1 MRCSRRQFTGSATL
15 GSLLVALPRLALAQ
29 QEELKLATFV
39 PPTHYGLTQIMVPW
53 GKEIAEK
60 SGGRLN
66 LRVFPSMQLGGKPPE
81 LYKQMARGLSDIT
94 FTLPGYTSADFP
106 LMALSELPG
115 MARDAFDGTRK
126 LWQHLKFFADGEMKD
141 SRPLVMWTGDAAAVM
156 TRSKPV
162 RRLEDMKGLKI
173 RTPSSA
179 QSESLVALGA
189 TPIDMPAGQIYNAI
203 ERGVVDGAL
212 ISMAGAID
220 FKLLEVCRH
229 YTIDVPVGRSPFI
242 INMNKARYER
252 LPADL
257 KRIIDETTGLEMSL
271 KATASI
277 QKHSDDAVA
286 AARKDKEVI
295 VLPADEQRRWAEA
308 FKPLIRSQAA
318 AAEKTGVPARAFLK
332 AYGLEA

>member
-1 MRCSRRQFTGSATL
+1 MNPDRRRFAAASSAAALVLTVPGTSR
-15 GSLLVALPRLALAQ
+15 AQ
-29 QEELKLATFV
+29 QEEIKLATFV
-39 PPTHYGLTQIMVPW
+39 PPTHYGLAQIMVPW

-81 LYKQMARGLSDIT
+81 LYKQMVRGLSDIT

-106 LMALSELPG
+106 LMSLSELPG
-115 MARDAFDGTRK
+115 MANSSEEGTRK
-126 LWQHLKFFADGEMKD
+126 MWQHMKFFTDGEMKE
-141 SRPLVMWTGDAAAVM
+141 SKPLVIWTGDAAAVM

-179 QSESLVALGA
+179 QSEQLIALGA
-189 TPIDMPAGQIYNAI
+189 TPIDMPAGQIYNSI

-229 YTIDVPVGRSPFI
+229 FTIDVPVGRSPFT
-242 INMNKARYER
+242 INMNLARYQK
-252 LPADL
+252 LPVDL
-257 KRIIDETTGLEMSL
+257 RKIIDDTTGLGLSL
-271 KATASI
+271 RAAANI

-286 AARKDKEVI
+286 AARRDKEVI
-295 VLPADEQRRWAEA
+295 ALSADEQRRWTAA
-308 FKPLIRSQAA
+308 FVPMIRAQLAATEKP
-318 AAEKTGVPARAFLK
+318 GVPARDFLK
-332 AYGLEA
+332 AYGMQV

>member
-1 MRCSRRQFTGSATL
+1 MNPDRRRFAAASSAAALVLTLPGTSR
-15 GSLLVALPRLALAQ
+15 AQ
-29 QEELKLATFV
+29 QEEIKLATFV
-39 PPTHYGLTQIMVPW
+39 PPTHYGLAQIMVPW

-81 LYKQMARGLSDIT
+81 LYKQMVRGLSDIT

-106 LMALSELPG
+106 LMSLSELPG
-115 MARDAFDGTRK
+115 MATSSEEGTRK
-126 LWQHLKFFADGEMKD
+126 MWQHMKFFTDGEMKE
-141 SRPLVMWTGDAAAVM
+141 SKPLVIWTGDAAAVM

-162 RRLEDMKGLKI
+162 RRLEDMKGMKI

-179 QSESLVALGA
+179 QSEQLIALGA
-189 TPIDMPAGQIYNAI
+189 TPIDMPAGQIYNSI

-229 YTIDVPVGRSPFI
+229 FTIDVPVGRSPFT
-242 INMNKARYER
+242 INMNLGRYQK

-257 KRIIDETTGLEMSL
+257 RKIIDDTTGLGLSL
-271 KATASI
+271 RAAANI

-286 AARKDKEVI
+286 AARRDKEVI
-295 VLPADEQRRWAEA
+295 ALSADEQRRWTAA
-308 FKPLIRSQAA
+308 FVPMIRAQLAATEKP
-318 AAEKTGVPARAFLK
+318 GVPARDFLK
-332 AYGLEA
+332 AYGMQV

>member
-1 MRCSRRQFTGSATL
+1 MNPDRRRFAAASSAAALVLTLPGTSR
-15 GSLLVALPRLALAQ
+15 AQ
-29 QEELKLATFV
+29 QEEIKLATFV
-39 PPTHYGLTQIMVPW
+39 PPTHYGLAQIMVPW

-81 LYKQMARGLSDIT
+81 LYKQMVRGLSDIT

-106 LMALSELPG
+106 LMSLSELPG
-115 MARDAFDGTRK
+115 MATSSEEGTRK
-126 LWQHLKFFADGEMKD
+126 MWQHMKFFTDGEMKE
-141 SRPLVMWTGDAAAVM
+141 SKPLVIWTGDAAAVM

-162 RRLEDMKGLKI
+162 RRLEDMKGMKI

-179 QSESLVALGA
+179 QSEQLIALGA
-189 TPIDMPAGQIYNAI
+189 TPIDMPAGQIYNSI

-229 YTIDVPVGRSPFI
+229 FTIDVPVGRSPFT
-242 INMNKARYER
+242 INMKLARYQK

-257 KRIIDETTGLEMSL
+257 RKIIDDTTGLGLSL
-271 KATASI
+271 RAAANI

-286 AARKDKEVI
+286 AARRDKEVI
-295 VLPADEQRRWAEA
+295 ALSADEQRRWTAA
-308 FKPLIRSQAA
+308 FVPMIRAQLAATEKP
-318 AAEKTGVPARAFLK
+318 GVPARDFLK
-332 AYGLEA
+332 AYGMQV

>member
-1 MRCSRRQFTGSATL
+1 VNPDRRRFAAASSAAALVLTLPGTSR
-15 GSLLVALPRLALAQ
+15 AQ
-29 QEELKLATFV
+29 QEEIKLATFV
-39 PPTHYGLTQIMVPW
+39 PPTHYGLAQIMVPW

-81 LYKQMARGLSDIT
+81 LYKQMVRGLSDIT

-106 LMALSELPG
+106 LMSLSELPG
-115 MARDAFDGTRK
+115 MATSSEEGTRK
-126 LWQHLKFFADGEMKD
+126 MWQHMKFFTDGEIKE
-141 SRPLVMWTGDAAAVM
+141 SKPLVIWTGDAAAVM

-162 RRLEDMKGLKI
+162 RRLEDMKGMKI

-179 QSESLVALGA
+179 QSEQLIALGA
-189 TPIDMPAGQIYNAI
+189 TPIDMPAGQIYNSI

-229 YTIDVPVGRSPFI
+229 FTIDVPVGRSPFT
-242 INMNKARYER
+242 INMNLARYQK

-257 KRIIDETTGLEMSL
+257 RKIIDDTTGLGLSL
-271 KATASI
+271 RAAANI

-286 AARKDKEVI
+286 AARRDKEVI
-295 VLPADEQRRWAEA
+295 ALSADEQRRWTAA
-308 FKPLIRSQAA
+308 FVPMIRAQLAATEKP
-318 AAEKTGVPARAFLK
+318 GVPARDFLK
-332 AYGLEA
+332 AYGMQV

>member
-1 MRCSRRQFTGSATL
+1 VNPDRRRFAAASSA
-15 GSLLVALPRLALAQ
+15 VALVLTLPGTSRAQ
-29 QEELKLATFV
+29 QEEIKLATFV
-39 PPTHYGLTQIMVPW
+39 PPTHYGLAQIMVPW

-81 LYKQMARGLSDIT
+81 LYKQMVRGLSDIT

-106 LMALSELPG
+106 LMSLSELPG
-115 MARDAFDGTRK
+115 MANSSEEGTRK
-126 LWQHLKFFADGEMKD
+126 MWQHMKFFTDGEMKE
-141 SRPLVMWTGDAAAVM
+141 SKPLVIWTGDAAAVM

-162 RRLEDMKGLKI
+162 RRLEDMKGMKI

-179 QSESLVALGA
+179 QSEQLIALGA
-189 TPIDMPAGQIYNAI
+189 TPIDMPAGQIYNSI

-229 YTIDVPVGRSPFI
+229 FTIDVPVGRSPFT
-242 INMNKARYER
+242 INMNLARYQK

-257 KRIIDETTGLEMSL
+257 RKIIDDTTGLGLSL
-271 KATASI
+271 RAAANI

-286 AARKDKEVI
+286 AARRDKEVI
-295 VLPADEQRRWAEA
+295 ALSADEQRRWTAA
-308 FKPLIRSQAA
+308 FVPMIRAQLAATEKP
-318 AAEKTGVPARAFLK
+318 GVPARDFLK
-332 AYGLEA
+332 AYGMQV

>member
-1 MRCSRRQFTGSATL
+1 VNPDRRRFAAASSAAALVLTLPGTSR
-15 GSLLVALPRLALAQ
+15 AQ
-29 QEELKLATFV
+29 QEEIKLATFV
-39 PPTHYGLTQIMVPW
+39 PPTHYGLAQIMVPW

-81 LYKQMARGLSDIT
+81 LYKQMVRGLSDIT

-106 LMALSELPG
+106 LMSLSELPG
-115 MARDAFDGTRK
+115 MATSSEEGTRK
-126 LWQHLKFFADGEMKD
+126 MWQHMKFFTDGEMKE
-141 SRPLVMWTGDAAAVM
+141 SKPLVIWTGDAAAVM

-162 RRLEDMKGLKI
+162 RRLEDMKGMKI

-179 QSESLVALGA
+179 QSEQLIALGA
-189 TPIDMPAGQIYNAI
+189 TPIDMPAGQIYNSI

-229 YTIDVPVGRSPFI
+229 FTIDVPVGRSPFT
-242 INMNKARYER
+242 INMNLARYQK

-257 KRIIDETTGLEMSL
+257 RKIIDDTTGLGLSL
-271 KATASI
+271 RAAANI

-286 AARKDKEVI
+286 AARRDKEVI
-295 VLPADEQRRWAEA
+295 ALSADEQRRWTAA
-308 FKPLIRSQAA
+308 FAPLIRAQLAA
-318 AAEKTGVPARAFLK
+318 TEKPGVPARDFLK
-332 AYGLEA
+332 AYGMQV

>member
-1 MRCSRRQFTGSATL
+1 MNPDRRRFAAASSAAALVLTLPGTSR
-15 GSLLVALPRLALAQ
+15 AQ
-29 QEELKLATFV
+29 QEEIKLATFV
-39 PPTHYGLTQIMVPW
+39 PPTHYGLAQIMVPW

-81 LYKQMARGLSDIT
+81 LYKQMVRGLSDIT

-106 LMALSELPG
+106 LMSLSELPG
-115 MARDAFDGTRK
+115 MANSSEEGTRK
-126 LWQHLKFFADGEMKD
+126 MWQHMKFFTDGEMKE
-141 SRPLVMWTGDAAAVM
+141 SKPLVIWTGDAAAVM

-162 RRLEDMKGLKI
+162 RRLEDMKGMKI

-179 QSESLVALGA
+179 QSEQLIALGA
-189 TPIDMPAGQIYNAI
+189 TPIDMPAGQIYNSI

-220 FKLLEVCRH
+220 FKLLEVCR
-229 YTIDVPVGRSPFI
+229 YFTIDVPVGRSPFT
-242 INMNKARYER
+242 INMNLARVQK

-257 KRIIDETTGLEMSL
+257 RKIIDETTGLGLSIR
-271 KATASI
+271 AAANI

-286 AARKDKEVI
+286 AARRDKEVI
-295 VLPADEQRRWAEA
+295 SLSADEQRRWTAVFA
-308 FKPLIRSQAA
+308 PMIRSQLAA
-318 AAEKTGVPARAFLK
+318 TEKPGVPARDFLK
-332 AYGLEA
+332 AYGMQV

>member
-1 MRCSRRQFTGSATL
+1 MNPDRRRFAAASSAAALVLTLPGTSR
-15 GSLLVALPRLALAQ
+15 AQ
-29 QEELKLATFV
+29 QEEIKLATFV
-39 PPTHYGLTQIMVPW
+39 PPTHYGLAQIMVPW

-81 LYKQMARGLSDIT
+81 LYKQMVRGLSDIT

-106 LMALSELPG
+106 LMSLSELPG
-115 MARDAFDGTRK
+115 MATSSEEGTRK
-126 LWQHLKFFADGEMKD
+126 MWQHMKFFTDGEMKE
-141 SRPLVMWTGDAAAVM
+141 SKPLVIWTGDAAAVM

-162 RRLEDMKGLKI
+162 RRLEDMKGMKI

-179 QSESLVALGA
+179 QSEQLIALGA
-189 TPIDMPAGQIYNAI
+189 TPIDMPAGQIYNSI

-229 YTIDVPVGRSPFI
+229 FTIDVPVGRSPFT
-242 INMNKARYER
+242 INMNLARYQK

-257 KRIIDETTGLEMSL
+257 RKIIDDTTGLGLSL
-271 KATASI
+271 RAAANI

-286 AARKDKEVI
+286 AARRDKEVI
-295 VLPADEQRRWAEA
+295 ALSADEQRRWTAA
-308 FKPLIRSQAA
+308 FVPMIRAQLAATEKP
-318 AAEKTGVPARAFLK
+318 GVPARDFLK
-332 AYGLEA
+332 AYGMQV

>member
-1 MRCSRRQFTGSATL
+1 VNPDRRRFAAASSAAALVLTLPGTSR
-15 GSLLVALPRLALAQ
+15 AQ
-29 QEELKLATFV
+29 QEEIKLATFV
-39 PPTHYGLTQIMVPW
+39 PPTHYGLAQIMVPW

-81 LYKQMARGLSDIT
+81 LYKQMVRGLSDIT

-106 LMALSELPG
+106 LMSLSELPG
-115 MARDAFDGTRK
+115 MANSSEEGTRK
-126 LWQHLKFFADGEMKD
+126 MWQHMKFFTDGEMKE
-141 SRPLVMWTGDAAAVM
+141 SKPLVIWTGDAAAVM
-156 TRSKPV
+156 TLSKPV
-162 RRLEDMKGLKI
+162 RRLEDMKGMKI

-179 QSESLVALGA
+179 QSEQLIALGA
-189 TPIDMPAGQIYNAI
+189 TPIDMPAGQIYNSI

-229 YTIDVPVGRSPFI
+229 FTIDVPVGRSPFT
-242 INMNKARYER
+242 INMNLARYQK

-257 KRIIDETTGLEMSL
+257 RKIIDDTTGLGLSL
-271 KATASI
+271 RAAANI

-286 AARKDKEVI
+286 AARRDKEVI
-295 VLPADEQRRWAEA
+295 ALSADEQRRWTAA
-308 FKPLIRSQAA
+308 FVPMIRAQLAATEKP
-318 AAEKTGVPARAFLK
+318 GVPARDFLK
-332 AYGLEA
+332 AYGMQV

>member
-1 MRCSRRQFTGSATL
+1 MRCSRRQFAGSAAI
-15 GSLLVALPRLALAQ
+15 GSLVVVVPQLVMAQ

-53 GKEIAEK
+53 GKEVAEK
-60 SGGRLN
+60 SGGRLS

-81 LYKQMARGLSDIT
+81 LYRQMARGLSDIT

-126 LWQHLKFFADGEMKD
+126 LWQHLKFFTDGEMKD

-229 YTIDVPVGRSPFI
+229 YTIDIPVGRSPFI

-257 KRIIDETTGLEMSL
+257 KRIIDETTGLETSL

-277 QKHSDDAVA
+277 QKHSDEAVA

-295 VLPADEQRRWAEA
+295 VLSAEEQRRWVEA

>member
-1 MRCSRRQFTGSATL
+1 MNPDRRRFAAASSAAALVLTLPGTSR
-15 GSLLVALPRLALAQ
+15 AQ
-29 QEELKLATFV
+29 QEEIKLATFV
-39 PPTHYGLTQIMVPW
+39 PPTHYGLAQIMVPW

-81 LYKQMARGLSDIT
+81 LYKQMVRGLSDIT

-106 LMALSELPG
+106 LMSLSELPG
-115 MARDAFDGTRK
+115 MATSSEEGTRK
-126 LWQHLKFFADGEMKD
+126 MWQHMKFFTDGEMKE
-141 SRPLVMWTGDAAAVM
+141 SKPLVIWTGDAAAVM

-162 RRLEDMKGLKI
+162 RRLEDMKGMKI

-179 QSESLVALGA
+179 QSEQLIALGA
-189 TPIDMPAGQIYNAI
+189 TPIDMPAGQIYNSI

-229 YTIDVPVGRSPFI
+229 FTIDVPVGRSPFT
-242 INMNKARYER
+242 INMNLARYQK

-257 KRIIDETTGLEMSL
+257 RKIIDDTTGLGLSL
-271 KATASI
+271 RAAANI

-286 AARKDKEVI
+286 AARRDKEVI
-295 VLPADEQRRWAEA
+295 SLSADEQRRWTAA
-308 FKPLIRSQAA
+308 FAPLIRAQLAA
-318 AAEKTGVPARAFLK
+318 TEKPGVPARDFLK
-332 AYGLEA
+332 AYGMQV

>member
-1 MRCSRRQFTGSATL
+1 MNPDRRRFAAASSAAALVITLPGTSR
-15 GSLLVALPRLALAQ
+15 AQ
-29 QEELKLATFV
+29 AEELKLATFV

-53 GKEIAEK
+53 GKEVAER

-81 LYKQMARGLSDIT
+81 LYKQMVRGLSDIT

-106 LMALSELPG
+106 LMALTELPG
-115 MARDAFDGTRK
+115 MANSAAEGTRK
-126 LWQHLKFFADGEMKD
+126 VWQHMKFFTDGEMKE
-141 SRPLVMWTGDAAAVM
+141 SKPLVVWTGDAAAVM

-162 RRLEDMKGLKI
+162 RRLEDMKGMKI

-179 QSESLVALGA
+179 QSEQLIALGA
-189 TPIDMPAGQIYNAI
+189 TPIDMPAGQIYNSI

-220 FKLLEVCRH
+220 FKLLEVCR
-229 YTIDVPVGRSPFI
+229 YFTIDVPVGRSPFM
-242 INMNKARYER
+242 INMNLARYQK

-257 KRIIDETTGLEMSL
+257 RQIIDQTTGLEVSL
-271 KATASI
+271 KAASSI

-286 AARKDKEVI
+286 AAKRDKEVI
-295 VLPADEQRRWAEA
+295 SLSADEQKRWTAA
-308 FKPLIRSQAA
+308 FAPLIKAQVA
-318 AAEKTGVPARAFLK
+318 AAEKPGVPARDLLK
-332 AYGLEA
+332 AYGLQA

>member
-1 MRCSRRQFTGSATL
+1 MNPDRRRFAAASSAAALVLTLPGTSR
-15 GSLLVALPRLALAQ
+15 AQ

-39 PPTHYGLTQIMVPW
+39 PPTHYGLTQILVPW
-53 GKEIAEK
+53 GKEIAER

-81 LYKQMARGLSDIT
+81 LYKQMVRGLSDIT

-106 LMALSELPG
+106 LMALTELPG
-115 MARDAFDGTRK
+115 MAASAAEGTRK
-126 LWQHLKFFADGEMKD
+126 IWQHMKFFTDGEMKE
-141 SRPLVMWTGDAAAVM
+141 SKPLVVWTGDAAAVM

-162 RRLEDMKGLKI
+162 RRLEDMKGMKI

-179 QSESLVALGA
+179 QSEQLIALGA
-189 TPIDMPAGQIYNAI
+189 TPIDMPAGQIYNSI

-220 FKLLEVCRH
+220 FKLLEVCR
-229 YTIDVPVGRSPFI
+229 YFTIDVPVGRSPFTV
-242 INMNKARYER
+242 NMNLARDHK

-257 KRIIDETTGLEMSL
+257 RQIIDQTTGLEVSL
-271 KATASI
+271 RAASSI

-286 AARKDKEVI
+286 TAKRDKEVI
-295 VLPADEQRRWAEA
+295 TLSADEQKRWAVA
-308 FKPLIRSQAA
+308 FAPMIKAQVAATEKP
-318 AAEKTGVPARAFLK
+318 GVPARDLLK
-332 AYGLEA
+332 AYGLQV

>member
-1 MRCSRRQFTGSATL
+1 MNPDRRRFAAASSAAALVLTLPGTSR
-15 GSLLVALPRLALAQ
+15 AQ
-29 QEELKLATFV
+29 QEEIKLATFV
-39 PPTHYGLTQIMVPW
+39 PPTHYGLAQIMVPW

-81 LYKQMARGLSDIT
+81 LYKQMVRGLSDIT

-106 LMALSELPG
+106 LMSLSELPG
-115 MARDAFDGTRK
+115 MASSSEEGTRK
-126 LWQHLKFFADGEMKD
+126 IWQHMKFFTDGEMKE
-141 SRPLVMWTGDAAAVM
+141 SKPLVIWTGDAAAVM

-162 RRLEDMKGLKI
+162 RRLEDMKGMKI

-179 QSESLVALGA
+179 QSEQLIALGA
-189 TPIDMPAGQIYNAI
+189 TPIDMPAGQIYNSI

-220 FKLLEVCRH
+220 FKLLEVCR
-229 YTIDVPVGRSPFI
+229 YFTIDVPVGRSPFT
-242 INMNKARYER
+242 INMNLVRYQK

-257 KRIIDETTGLEMSL
+257 RKIIDDTTGLGFSL
-271 KATASI
+271 RAAATI

-286 AARKDKEVI
+286 AARRDKEVI
-295 VLPADEQRRWAEA
+295 SLPVDEQRRWTAA
-308 FKPLIRSQAA
+308 FAPMIRAQLAATEKP
-318 AAEKTGVPARAFLK
+318 GVPARDFLK
-332 AYGLEA
+332 AYGMQV

>member
-1 MRCSRRQFTGSATL
+1 MNPDRRRFAAASSAAALVLTLPGTSR
-15 GSLLVALPRLALAQ
+15 AQ
-29 QEELKLATFV
+29 QEEIKLATFV
-39 PPTHYGLTQIMVPW
+39 PPTHYGLAQIMVPW

-81 LYKQMARGLSDIT
+81 LYKQMVRGLSDIT

-106 LMALSELPG
+106 LMSLSELPG
-115 MARDAFDGTRK
+115 MANSSEEGTRK
-126 LWQHLKFFADGEMKD
+126 MWQHMKFFTDGEMKE
-141 SRPLVMWTGDAAAVM
+141 SKPLVIWTGDAAAVM

-162 RRLEDMKGLKI
+162 RRLEDMKGMKI

-179 QSESLVALGA
+179 QSEQLIALGA
-189 TPIDMPAGQIYNAI
+189 TPIDMPAGQIYNSI

-229 YTIDVPVGRSPFI
+229 FTIDVPVGRSPFT
-242 INMNKARYER
+242 INMNLARYQK

-257 KRIIDETTGLEMSL
+257 RKIIDDTTGLGLSL
-271 KATASI
+271 RAAANI

-286 AARKDKEVI
+286 AARRDKEVI
-295 VLPADEQRRWAEA
+295 ALSADEQRRWTAA
-308 FKPLIRSQAA
+308 FVPMIRAQLAATEKP
-318 AAEKTGVPARAFLK
+318 GVPARDFLK
-332 AYGLEA
+332 AYGMQV

>member
-1 MRCSRRQFTGSATL
+1 MSSDRRSFSV
-15 GSLLVALPRLALAQ
+15 SLALGALIPTMPGTARAQ

-39 PPTHYGLTQIMVPW
+39 PPTHYGLTQIMLPW
-53 GKEIAEK
+53 GKEINERSA
-60 SGGRLN
+60 GRLN

-94 FTLPGYTSADFP
+94 FTLPGYTSGDFP

-115 MARDAFDGTRK
+115 LAVDAFDGTRK
-126 LWQHLKFFADGEMKD
+126 LWQHIKFFTDAEMKD
-141 SRPLVMWTGDAAAVM
+141 SRPLAMWTGDSAAVM
-156 TRSKPV
+156 TRAKPI

-179 QSESLVALGA
+179 QSETLVALGA
-189 TPIDMPAGQIYNAI
+189 TPIDMPAGQIYNSI

-220 FKLLEVCRH
+220 FKLLEVCRY
-229 YTIDVPVGRSPFI
+229 YTINVPVGRSPFI
-242 INMNKARYER
+242 INMNKSRYER

-257 KRIIDETTGLEMSL
+257 RRIIDETTGVELSL
-271 KATASI
+271 KAARSI

-295 VLPADEQRRWAEA
+295 ELSSDEQRRWADT
-308 FKPLIRSQAA
+308 FKPLVRSQAA
-318 AAEKTGVPARAFLK
+318 SAEKIGIPARAFLK
-332 AYGLEA
+332 AYGVEV

>member
-1 MRCSRRQFTGSATL
+1 MRQDRRAFAGSIAL
-15 GSLLVALPRLALAQ
+15 GAIAGLPGLARAQ

-115 MARDAFDGTRK
+115 MANDAFDGTRK
-126 LWQHLKFFADGEMKD
+126 LWQHLKFFTDGEMKD
-141 SRPLVMWTGDAAAVM
+141 SRPLVMWTGDSAAVM
-156 TRSKPV
+156 TRSRPV

-189 TPIDMPAGQIYNAI
+189 TPIDMPAGQIYNSI

-220 FKLLEVCRH
+220 FKLLEVCRY

-242 INMNKARYER
+242 INMNKARYDR

-257 KRIIDETTGLEMSL
+257 KRIIDDSTGLEMSL
-271 KATASI
+271 RATASI
-277 QKHSDDAVA
+277 QKHSDEAVA
-286 AARKDKEVI
+286 AARKDKEVFA
-295 VLPADEQRRWAEA
+295 LAPEEQRRWAEA
-308 FKPLIRSQAA
+308 FKPLIRSQTA
-318 AAEKTGVPARAFLK
+318 AAEKSGVPARAFLK
-332 AYGLEA
+332 AYGLEG

>member
-1 MRCSRRQFTGSATL
+1 MNPDRRRFAAASSAAALVLTLPGTSR
-15 GSLLVALPRLALAQ
+15 AQ
-29 QEELKLATFV
+29 QEEIKLATFV
-39 PPTHYGLTQIMVPW
+39 PPTHYGLAQIMVPW

-81 LYKQMARGLSDIT
+81 LYKQMVRGLSDIT

-106 LMALSELPG
+106 LMSLSELPG
-115 MARDAFDGTRK
+115 MATSSEEGTRK
-126 LWQHLKFFADGEMKD
+126 MWQHMKFFTDGEMKE
-141 SRPLVMWTGDAAAVM
+141 SKPLVIWTGDAAAVM

-162 RRLEDMKGLKI
+162 RRLEDMKGMKI

-179 QSESLVALGA
+179 QSEQLIALGA
-189 TPIDMPAGQIYNAI
+189 TPIDMPAGQIYNSI

-229 YTIDVPVGRSPFI
+229 FTIDVPVGRSPFT
-242 INMNKARYER
+242 INMNLARYQK

-257 KRIIDETTGLEMSL
+257 RKIIDDTTGLGLSL
-271 KATASI
+271 RAAANI

-286 AARKDKEVI
+286 AARRDKEVI
-295 VLPADEQRRWAEA
+295 ALSADEQRRWTAA
-308 FKPLIRSQAA
+308 FMPMIRAQLAATEKP
-318 AAEKTGVPARAFLK
+318 GVPARDFLK
-332 AYGLEA
+332 AYGMQV

>member
-1 MRCSRRQFTGSATL
+1 MNPDRRRFAAASSAAALVLTLPGTSR
-15 GSLLVALPRLALAQ
+15 AQ
-29 QEELKLATFV
+29 QEEIKLATFV
-39 PPTHYGLTQIMVPW
+39 PPTHYGLAQIMVPW

-81 LYKQMARGLSDIT
+81 LYKQMVRGLSDIT

-106 LMALSELPG
+106 LMSLSELPG
-115 MARDAFDGTRK
+115 MANSSEEGTRK
-126 LWQHLKFFADGEMKD
+126 MWQHMKFFTDGEMKE
-141 SRPLVMWTGDAAAVM
+141 SKPLVIWTGDAAAVM

-162 RRLEDMKGLKI
+162 RRLEDMKGMKI

-179 QSESLVALGA
+179 QSEQLIALGA
-189 TPIDMPAGQIYNAI
+189 TPIDMPAGQIYNSI

-220 FKLLEVCRH
+220 FKLLEVCRQF
-229 YTIDVPVGRSPFI
+229 TIDVPVGRSPFT
-242 INMNKARYER
+242 INMTLARYQK

-257 KRIIDETTGLEMSL
+257 RKIIDDTTGLGLSL
-271 KATASI
+271 RAAANI

-286 AARKDKEVI
+286 AARRDKEVI
-295 VLPADEQRRWAEA
+295 SLSADEQRRWTAA
-308 FKPLIRSQAA
+308 FVPMIRAQLAATEKP
-318 AAEKTGVPARAFLK
+318 GVPARDFLK
-332 AYGLEA
+332 AYGMQV

>member
-1 MRCSRRQFTGSATL
+1 MNPDRRRFAAASSAAALVLTLPGTSR
-15 GSLLVALPRLALAQ
+15 AQ
-29 QEELKLATFV
+29 QEEIKLATFV
-39 PPTHYGLTQIMVPW
+39 PPTHYGLAQIMVPW

-81 LYKQMARGLSDIT
+81 LYKQMVRGLSDIT

-106 LMALSELPG
+106 LMSLSELPG
-115 MARDAFDGTRK
+115 MANSSEEGTRK
-126 LWQHLKFFADGEMKD
+126 MWQHMKFFTDGEMKE
-141 SRPLVMWTGDAAAVM
+141 SKPLVIWTGDTAAVM
-156 TRSKPV
+156 TRSKAV
-162 RRLEDMKGLKI
+162 RRLEDMKGMKI

-179 QSESLVALGA
+179 QSEQLIALGA
-189 TPIDMPAGQIYNAI
+189 TPIDMPAGQIYNSI

-229 YTIDVPVGRSPFI
+229 FTIDVPVGRSPFTT
-242 INMNKARYER
+242 NMNLARYQK

-257 KRIIDETTGLEMSL
+257 RKIIDDTTGLGLSL
-271 KATASI
+271 RAAANI

-286 AARKDKEVI
+286 AARRDKEVI
-295 VLPADEQRRWAEA
+295 SLSADEQRRWTAVFA
-308 FKPLIRSQAA
+308 SMIRAQLTATDKP
-318 AAEKTGVPARAFLK
+318 GVPARDFLK
-332 AYGLEA
+332 AYGMQV

>member
-1 MRCSRRQFTGSATL
+1 MNPDRRRFAAASSAAALVLTLPGTSR
-15 GSLLVALPRLALAQ
+15 AQ
-29 QEELKLATFV
+29 QEEIKLATFV
-39 PPTHYGLTQIMVPW
+39 PPTHYGLAQIMVPW

-81 LYKQMARGLSDIT
+81 LYKQMVRGLSDIT

-106 LMALSELPG
+106 LMSLSELPG
-115 MARDAFDGTRK
+115 MAGSSEEGTRK
-126 LWQHLKFFADGEMKD
+126 MWQHMKFFTDGEMKE
-141 SRPLVMWTGDAAAVM
+141 SKPLVIWTGDAAAVM

-162 RRLEDMKGLKI
+162 RRLEDMKGMKI

-179 QSESLVALGA
+179 QSEQLIALGA
-189 TPIDMPAGQIYNAI
+189 TPIDMPAGQIYNSI

-220 FKLLEVCRH
+220 FKLLEVCR
-229 YTIDVPVGRSPFI
+229 YFTIDVPVGRSPFT
-242 INMNKARYER
+242 INMNLARFQK

-257 KRIIDETTGLEMSL
+257 RKIIDETTGLGLSIR
-271 KATASI
+271 AAANI

-286 AARKDKEVI
+286 AARRDKEVI
-295 VLPADEQRRWAEA
+295 SLSADEQRRWTAVFAPMIRAQLAATE
-308 FKPLIRSQAA
+308 KPGI
-318 AAEKTGVPARAFLK
+318 PARDFLK
-332 AYGLEA
+332 AYGMQV

>member
-1 MRCSRRQFTGSATL
+1 VNPDRRRFATASSAAALVLTLPGTSR
-15 GSLLVALPRLALAQ
+15 AQ
-29 QEELKLATFV
+29 QEEIKLATFV
-39 PPTHYGLTQIMVPW
+39 PPTHYGLAQIMVPW
-53 GKEIAEK
+53 GKEVAEK

-81 LYKQMARGLSDIT
+81 LYKQMVRGLSDIT

-106 LMALSELPG
+106 LMSLSELPG
-115 MARDAFDGTRK
+115 MANSSEEGTRK
-126 LWQHLKFFADGEMKD
+126 MWQHMKFFTDGEMKE
-141 SRPLVMWTGDAAAVM
+141 SKPLVIWTGDAAAVM

-162 RRLEDMKGLKI
+162 RRLEDMKGMKI

-179 QSESLVALGA
+179 QSEQLIALGA
-189 TPIDMPAGQIYNAI
+189 TPIDMPAGQIYNSI

-229 YTIDVPVGRSPFI
+229 FTINVPVGRSPFT
-242 INMNKARYER
+242 INMNLARYQK

-257 KRIIDETTGLEMSL
+257 RKIIDETTGLGLSL
-271 KATASI
+271 RAAANI

-286 AARKDKEVI
+286 AARRDKEVI
-295 VLPADEQRRWAEA
+295 ALSADEQRRWTAVFA
-308 FKPLIRSQAA
+308 PMIRSQLA
-318 AAEKTGVPARAFLK
+318 AAEKPGVPARDFLK
-332 AYGLEA
+332 AYGMQV

>member
-1 MRCSRRQFTGSATL
+1 MNPDRRRFAAASSAAALVLTLPGTSR
-15 GSLLVALPRLALAQ
+15 AQ
-29 QEELKLATFV
+29 QEEIKLATFV
-39 PPTHYGLTQIMVPW
+39 PPTHYGLAQIMVPW

-81 LYKQMARGLSDIT
+81 LYKQMVRGLSDIT

-106 LMALSELPG
+106 LMSLSELPG
-115 MARDAFDGTRK
+115 MANSSEEGTRK
-126 LWQHLKFFADGEMKD
+126 MWQHMKFFTDGEMKE
-141 SRPLVMWTGDAAAVM
+141 SKPLVIWTGDAAAVM
-156 TRSKPV
+156 TLSKPV
-162 RRLEDMKGLKI
+162 RRLEDMKGMKI

-179 QSESLVALGA
+179 QSEQLIALGA
-189 TPIDMPAGQIYNAI
+189 TPIDMPAGQIYNSI

-229 YTIDVPVGRSPFI
+229 FTIDVPVGRSPFT
-242 INMNKARYER
+242 INMNLARYQK

-257 KRIIDETTGLEMSL
+257 RKIIDDTTGLGLSL
-271 KATASI
+271 RAAANI

-286 AARKDKEVI
+286 AARRDKEVI
-295 VLPADEQRRWAEA
+295 ALSADEQRRWTAA
-308 FKPLIRSQAA
+308 FVPMIRAQLAATEKP
-318 AAEKTGVPARAFLK
+318 GVPARDFLK
-332 AYGLEA
+332 AYGMQV